1 MGTMMVACL
10 SIESSYRSLG
20 ASNLTIT
27 EAADL
32 GKKGRGPAKAD

>member
-1 MGTMMVACL
+1 MWTMMVACL

-27 EAADL
+27 EATDM
-32 GKKGRGPAKAD
+32 GKKRRGPAKHD